1 MPTLSRMRREGDR
14 MDGRTGEPSGGPA
27 DERARDGRHVFL
39 DPDGTQG
46 DWLYVVVRAGTGVVY
61 EQQYGG
67 TATLLAGVE
76 GYLVPVAARDPV
88 SGRDALRE
96 LRDVFER
103 TLRGAGVGGRVLDP
117 GVLDRIRSA
126 VGALRFRASAPA
138 PQRDT
143 GWAPL
148 RVDDDRLA
156 ELDEAWIPVR
166 TPDGP
171 GVLVWGNSD

>member
-1 MPTLSRMRREGDR
+1 M
-14 MDGRTGEPSGGPA
+14 
-27 DERARDGRHVFL
+27 DERAHARRHVLL

-67 TATLLAGVE
+67 TATLHAGVE

-88 SGRDALRE
+88 SGRDGLRE

-103 TLRGAGVGGRVLDP
+103 TLRGAGAGGRALDP

-126 VGALRFRASAPA
+126 VGALRFWASGPG
-138 PQRDT
+138 RDT

-148 RVDDDRLA
+148 RVDDDRIA

-171 GVLVWGNSD
+171 GVLLWSNSD